1 MAWLNAAPRLPN
13 QKSAPLSRLELTRRA
28 GNEPDFPECD
38 AIYLANYLWEVG
50 PVSAGGMGPA
60 PVSHTELLAW
70 QENTG
75 VELSS
80 WEART
85 LRDLSRAYLGE
96 SHRAED
102 PACPAPWSTFSLAD
116 KRQMLPKIIKSALRG

>member
-1 MAWLNAAPRLPN
+1 MAWLNAAPRMPN

-38 AIYLANYLWEVG
+38 AIYLANYLWEIG
-50 PVSAGGMGPA
+50 PVSSGGMGPA
-60 PVSHTELLAW
+60 PITHMEIRAW

-75 VELSS
+75 IDLSS

-85 LRDLSRAYLGE
+85 LRDLSGAYLGQ
-96 SHRAED
+96 SSQSED
-102 PACPAPWSTFSLAD
+102 PSCPAPWSTVSLED
-116 KRQMLPKIIKSALRG
+116 RRKMLPKLIKSALRG